1 MSIVDRIATYDDI
14 LALPEN
20 LVGELIDGELF
31 ASPRPS
37 SRHARS
43 EGLLYNRLSRAF
55 DDGDGGPGGWWIVI
69 EPELHLGS
77 DVLVPDIAGWRR
89 ERLPVF
95 PDVAYFDLAPDW
107 ICEVISPSTTRL
119 DRVKKLPRYAR
130 NGVEHAWIVDP
141 ILRTLE
147 VYRRDGNRFEPVDAY
162 SSDALVRAEPFEA
175 LELALATLWLPPPT
189 PKAPE
194 G

>member
-1 MSIVDRIATYDDI
+1 MFIVNRVATYEDI

-20 LVGELIDGELF
+20 MVGELIDGELF
-31 ASPRPS
+31 TTPRPS
-37 SRHARS
+37 PRHARS
-43 EGLLYNRLSRAF
+43 KGSLYSRLYRAF
-55 DDGDGGPGGWWIVI
+55 DEGDGGPGGWWTVI
-69 EPELHLGS
+69 EPELHLGN

-89 ERLPVF
+89 ERLAVF
-95 PDVAYFDLAPDW
+95 PDAAYFDLAPDW

-162 SSDALVRAEPFEA
+162 SGDSIVRAEPFDAVDLSLAA
-175 LELALATLWLPPPT
+175 LWIPTLP
-189 PKAPE
+189 APQS
-194 G
+194 

>member
-1 MSIVDRIATYDDI
+1 
-14 LALPEN
+14 
-20 LVGELIDGELF
+20 
-31 ASPRPS
+31 
-37 SRHARS
+37 
-43 EGLLYNRLSRAF
+43 LLYNRLSRAF

-147 VYRRDGNRFEPVDAY
+147 VYCRDGNRFEPVDAY
-162 SSDALVRAEPFEA
+162 SSDAIIRAEPFDA
-175 LELALATLWLPPPT
+175 LELSLAALWLPQPAPQPP
-189 PKAPE
+189 K